1 MLLPLELPLSNDVLM
16 FQLFDQDLMKGDD
29 LVCSL
34 KFSIKDILK
43 TDSSRN
49 KKDKDG
55 NVELTYTTKWV
66 NLYGCNKEHTGG
78 LLDKSDKTQC
88 TIQNENVEEAATFMG
103 RLLIEYHT
111 IDSKH
116 PEMKIRDIDKNDLGF

>member
-1 MLLPLELPLSNDVLM
+1 
-16 FQLFDQDLMKGDD
+16 MKGDD

-78 LLDKSDKTQC
+78 LLDKSDKT
-88 TIQNENVEEAATFMG
+88 
-103 RLLIEYHT
+103 
-111 IDSKH
+111 
-116 PEMKIRDIDKNDLGF
+116 